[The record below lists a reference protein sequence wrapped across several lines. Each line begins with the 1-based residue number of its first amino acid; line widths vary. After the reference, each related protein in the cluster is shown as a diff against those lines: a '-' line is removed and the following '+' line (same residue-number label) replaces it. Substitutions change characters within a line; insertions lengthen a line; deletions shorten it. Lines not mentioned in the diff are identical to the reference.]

1 MKASE
6 IVSFPEDFLYL
17 ICPATRARRKTCAL
31 LDKRSS
37 RSKRSVEELVENH
50 TLPYRLYSL
59 RM

>member
-6 IVSFPEDFLYL
+6 IVSFPEYFLYL
-17 ICPATRARRKTCAL
+17 ICPATKARRKTCAL
-31 LDKRSS
+31 LGKRNS
-37 RSKRSVEELVENH
+37 RSKRSAEVWAENH